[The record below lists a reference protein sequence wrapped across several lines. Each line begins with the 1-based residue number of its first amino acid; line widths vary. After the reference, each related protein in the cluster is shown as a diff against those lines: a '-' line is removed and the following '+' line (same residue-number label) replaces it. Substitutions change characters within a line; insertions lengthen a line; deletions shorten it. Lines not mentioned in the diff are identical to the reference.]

1 MAIDKENAIL
11 PLIPLKEAVIFP
23 NSVAPIY
30 VYRPRSMAAL
40 EDALSSN
47 KMLFLTTQKSLD
59 IDNPSPNDF
68 YHIGTVAE
76 VLQVLKIPDGS
87 AKILVEGYHT
97 AQIIDFLSNDKY
109 YQVLVRRI
117 EPVYQSSKQM
127 EALKRS
133 VLNEFERYAQLSE
146 KVPDELMMNIRTID
160 DSLVVAN
167 LIAHYSALRT
177 VDKQKILE
185 TQDVEKRLMLLL
197 QYLRSE
203 NEILELENTIM
214 DQVKSRIGKSQKEY
228 FLSEQLKVIEKEL
241 GISQAEDLEIKELEK
256 RIKET
261 PLSAEARQK
270 VEKELARLSKM
281 QALSPEA
288 TVSRTYV
295 EWILDLPW
303 GKYTKDNFDLDR
315 AQQILDE
322 DHYGL
327 EKVKERIIEF
337 LAVKKLVN
345 SKPVRGP
352 ILCFVGAPGVGKTS
366 LGKSIA
372 RAIGRK
378 FVRISLGGVHDEAEI
393 RGHRRTYVGAL
404 PGKII
409 QGIKKAGMM
418 NPVFL
423 LDEVDKIGVD
433 FRGDPADA
441 LLEVLDPEQ
450 NKNFNDHYLEIDFDL
465 SKVMFITTAN
475 TTDGIPWA
483 LLDRMEILQLP
494 GYTSDEK
501 LEIAKRHLISKQIQ
515 QHGLK
520 PEQIELTDEAI
531 KTIIHYYTR
540 EAGVRNLEREIANI
554 CRKVAKE
561 IFKSKNKKTKLKITE
576 EKVREYLGPQKY
588 TPHTLD
594 KVPQIGVATGLAW
607 TEVGGEVM
615 PIETT
620 AMPGK
625 GELFLTGMMG
635 EIMQESAKAAL
646 SFIRANYE
654 KFNIKKDFYRNTD
667 IHVHVPE
674 GSIPKDGPSGGV
686 ALAVSLVSALSE
698 RPVRQDIGMTG
709 EITLRGKVLRI
720 GGLKEKILAAHRAGI
735 PHIILPEDNK
745 DDLSELPE
753 NIKKELNFILVKQLD
768 EVFDITLVK
777 EEKPSTNQQSKRTTR
792 TTNRQPKSTY
802 LQNIS

>member
-1 MAIDKENAIL
+1 MSNDRENAIL

-97 AQIIDFLSNDKY
+97 AEILDFLSNEKY

-146 KVPDELMMNIRTID
+146 KVPDELLMNIRTID
-160 DSLVVAN
+160 DSLMVAN
-167 LIAHYSALRT
+167 IIAHYSALRT

-185 TQDVEKRLMLLL
+185 TRDVEKKLMLLL

-288 TVSRTYV
+288 TVSRTYI

-315 AQQILDE
+315 AQHILDE

-327 EKVKERIIEF
+327 EKVKERIVEF

-345 SKPVRGP
+345 AKPVRGP

-372 RAIGRK
+372 RALGRK

-409 QGIKKAGMM
+409 QGIKKAGTM

-423 LDEVDKIGVD
+423 LDEVDKIGFD

-450 NKNFNDHYLEIDFDL
+450 NKAFNDHYLEIDFDL
-465 SKVMFITTAN
+465 SRVMFITTAN
-475 TTDGIPWA
+475 TTEGIPWA
-483 LLDRMEILQLP
+483 LMD
-494 GYTSDEK
+494 
-501 LEIAKRHLISKQIQ
+501 
-515 QHGLK
+515 
-520 PEQIELTDEAI
+520 
-531 KTIIHYYTR
+531 
-540 EAGVRNLEREIANI
+540 
-554 CRKVAKE
+554 
-561 IFKSKNKKTKLKITE
+561 
-576 EKVREYLGPQKY
+576 
-588 TPHTLD
+588 
-594 KVPQIGVATGLAW
+594 
-607 TEVGGEVM
+607 
-615 PIETT
+615 
-620 AMPGK
+620 
-625 GELFLTGMMG
+625 
-635 EIMQESAKAAL
+635 
-646 SFIRANYE
+646 
-654 KFNIKKDFYRNTD
+654 
-667 IHVHVPE
+667 
-674 GSIPKDGPSGGV
+674 
-686 ALAVSLVSALSE
+686 
-698 RPVRQDIGMTG
+698 
-709 EITLRGKVLRI
+709 
-720 GGLKEKILAAHRAGI
+720 
-735 PHIILPEDNK
+735 
-745 DDLSELPE
+745 
-753 NIKKELNFILVKQLD
+753 
-768 EVFDITLVK
+768 
-777 EEKPSTNQQSKRTTR
+777 
-792 TTNRQPKSTY
+792 
-802 LQNIS
+802 